1 MHSGVTG
8 WVRVSSEVKTMAMT
22 TLELEVDQKAEW
34 QVLTVRGEV
43 DVTTTPRIRAQ
54 LITLLSEGKP
64 HLIVDLEGVDFLD
77 SSGLGALVAGL
88 KLARSRSGELRI
100 VCDRQRSVRKVLE
113 VTGLERVLE
122 RFDSV
127 EAAAAA

>member
-1 MHSGVTG
+1 
-8 WVRVSSEVKTMAMT
+8 MAMT
-22 TLELEVDQKAEW
+22 TLELEVNQQAGW

-43 DVTTTPRIRAQ
+43 DVTTTPRVRAQ
-54 LITLLSEGKP
+54 LISLLSDGKP
-64 HLIVDLEGVDFLD
+64 RLIVDLEGVRFMD

-88 KLARSRSGELRI
+88 KLARSRAGELRI
-100 VCDRQRSVRKVLE
+100 VCEGQRSVRKVLE

-122 RFDSV
+122 RYDSV

>member
-1 MHSGVTG
+1 MLSPVTG
-8 WVRVSSEVKTMAMT
+8 WVRIAAEVKDMAMT
-22 TLELEVDQKAEW
+22 TLELEVDHKADW

-43 DVTTTPRIRAQ
+43 DVTTTPRVRAQ
-54 LITLLSEGKP
+54 LISLLSEGTP
-64 HLIVDLEGVDFLD
+64 QLVVDLEGVDFLD

-113 VTGLERVLE
+113 VTGLERVLD
-122 RFDSV
+122 RYDTV
-127 EAAAAA
+127 DAAIAA

>member
-1 MHSGVTG
+1 
-8 WVRVSSEVKTMAMT
+8 MAMT
-22 TLELEVDQKAEW
+22 TLELEVDQKADW

-43 DVTTTPRIRAQ
+43 DVTTTPRVRAQ
-54 LITLLSEGKP
+54 LISLLSDGNP
-64 HLIVDLEGVDFLD
+64 QVIVDLEGVEFLD

-88 KLARSRSGELRI
+88 KLARSRSGELRV

-122 RFDSV
+122 RYDTV
-127 EAAAAA
+127 DAAAAA

>member
-1 MHSGVTG
+1 MLSHMTG
-8 WVRVSSEVKTMAMT
+8 WVRVRAEVKNMAMT
-22 TLELEVDQKAEW
+22 TLELEVDQKADW

-43 DVTTTPRIRAQ
+43 DVTTTPHVRAQ
-54 LITLLSEGKP
+54 LISLLSDGNP
-64 HLIVDLEGVDFLD
+64 QLIVDLEGVEFLD

-122 RFDSV
+122 RYDTV
-127 EAAAAA
+127 DAASAA

>member
-1 MHSGVTG
+1 MA
-8 WVRVSSEVKTMAMT
+8 RKTF
-22 TLELEVDQKAEW
+22 ELEVDHKADW

-43 DVTTTPRIRAQ
+43 DITTTPRVRAQ
-54 LITLLSEGKP
+54 LISLLSEGKP
-64 HLIVDLEGVDFLD
+64 QVVVDLEDVDFLD
-77 SSGLGALVAGL
+77 SSGLGALIAAL

-122 RFDSV
+122 RYDTV
-127 EAAAAA
+127 DAATAAA

>member
-1 MHSGVTG
+1 MV
-8 WVRVSSEVKTMAMT
+8 MT
-22 TLELEVDQKAEW
+22 ALELEVDQKADW

-43 DVTTTPRIRAQ
+43 DVTTTPRVRAQ
-54 LITLLSEGKP
+54 LITLLSEGRP
-64 HLIVDLEGVDFLD
+64 RLIVDLEGVDFLD

-127 EAAAAA
+127 DAATAA

>member
-1 MHSGVTG
+1 MLSHVTG
-8 WVRVSSEVKTMAMT
+8 WVRVSAEVKPMAIT
-22 TLELEVDQKAEW
+22 TLELEVDQKADW
-34 QVLTVRGEV
+34 QVLTVKGEV
-43 DVTTTPRIRAQ
+43 DVTTTPRVRAQ
-54 LITLLSEGKP
+54 LISLLSEGTP

-100 VCDRQRSVRKVLE
+100 VCDQQRSVRKVLE

-127 EAAAAA
+127 ADAAAA

>member
-1 MHSGVTG
+1 
-8 WVRVSSEVKTMAMT
+8 MATT
-22 TLELEVDQKAEW
+22 TLELEVGERAGW

-43 DVTTTPRIRAQ
+43 DVTRTPRVRTQ
-54 LITLLSEGKP
+54 LISLLSDGQP
-64 HLIVDLEGVDFLD
+64 QLVVDLEGVRFLD

-100 VCDRQRSVRKVLE
+100 VCEGQRSVRKVLE

-122 RFDSV
+122 RYDTV
-127 EAAAAA
+127 DEATAA